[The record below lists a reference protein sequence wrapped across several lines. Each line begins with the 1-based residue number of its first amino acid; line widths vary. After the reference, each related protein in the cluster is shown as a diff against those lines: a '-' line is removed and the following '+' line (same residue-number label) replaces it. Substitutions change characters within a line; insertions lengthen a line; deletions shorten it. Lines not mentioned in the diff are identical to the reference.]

1 MQFREVYDA
10 HFAFVWRS
18 LRRLGVPDTGVQDA
32 AQDVFLVV
40 HRKLAEF
47 EERSKLTT
55 WLFRICL
62 RVAKDYRRRAHV
74 RREVFDDAGI
84 ASSTD
89 AGADTARGAERSEDL
104 ALFERALGSVDL
116 DQRAVFILFEI
127 EGMTGDAIA
136 ETLGI
141 PLGTV
146 YSRLRLAREAFKR
159 SVLRQSVLRAPHPR
173 GSVA

>member
-18 LRRLGVPDTGVQDA
+18 LRRLGIPETGVQDA

-40 HRKLAEF
+40 YRKLAEF

-74 RREVFDDAGI
+74 RREVLDDAGI
-84 ASSTD
+84 ECSTD
-89 AGADTARGAERSEDL
+89 LHADTARGAERSEDL
-104 ALFERALGSVDL
+104 ALFERALGGVDL

-159 SVLRQSVLRAPHPR
+159 SVLRQSVLRTPHPR

>member
-18 LRRLGVPDTGVQDA
+18 LRRLGIPETGVQDA

-40 HRKLAEF
+40 YRKLAEF

-74 RREVFDDAGI
+74 RREVLDDAGI

-89 AGADTARGAERSEDL
+89 LQADTARGAERSEDL
-104 ALFERALGSVDL
+104 ALFERALGGVDL

>member
-18 LRRLGVPDTGVQDA
+18 LRRLGMPETAVQDA

-40 HRKLAEF
+40 YRKLAEF

-89 AGADTARGAERSEDL
+89 HYADTARGAERSEHL
-104 ALFERALGSVDL
+104 ALFDRALGGVDL

-159 SVLRQSVLRAPHPR
+159 SVLRQSALRAPRPR